1 MFQSLQQW
9 PKRLSLA
16 GRAKSAEAIAYF
28 QTNHKCKQLIS
39 GWLYQVPGEF
49 CDNEHLTKNFR
60 HFCNYLISED
70 KFGVCKPTPDNNIT
84 LYIFPIAQHRE
95 FAEKFIDLSLTSDK
109 ALGVLGIIKRQMSL
123 RRNFLNPT
131 VYREPQP
138 TDQPKPEPNKRQK
151 KIKEKA

>member
-1 MFQSLQQW
+1 MVSRPAQEKNSAIRGSILNVWSGQFEYSKPAHFYCQIQSNKNISMFQSLQQW

-49 CDNEHLTKNFR
+49 CDNEHLNKNFR

-84 LYIFPIAQHRE
+84 LYIFPIA
-95 FAEKFIDLSLTSDK
+95 
-109 ALGVLGIIKRQMSL
+109 
-123 RRNFLNPT
+123 
-131 VYREPQP
+131 
-138 TDQPKPEPNKRQK
+138 
-151 KIKEKA
+151 